1 MQRLSSENHQSPFN
15 PRYSLVQYRSLHHDA
30 EEPMDG
36 CARLRIPKWRLALL
50 ALPLGLV
57 GAGVLHFILQAV
69 A

>member
-1 MQRLSSENHQSPFN
+1 
-15 PRYSLVQYRSLHHDA
+15 
-30 EEPMDG
+30 MDG